1 MPEPARSG
9 LSLRG
14 TSKWIP
20 APKLLEVLHGPNLV
34 AVGLVESA
42 GHHAVVRI
50 GHVGVV
56 AMGWKR
62 PGAFVP
68 HLLQAAGHD
77 AVG

>member
-1 MPEPARSG
+1 M
-9 LSLRG
+9 RG
-14 TSKWIP
+14 TSGWIP
-20 APKLLEVLHGPNLV
+20 APWLLEVLHVPNRV

-68 HLLQAAGHD
+68 HLLQAFGHD
-77 AVG
+77 PAG